1 MLQKIISGGQT
12 GAERAAL
19 DAAIKLGIAHGGWIS
34 RNRVA
39 EDGTIPERYDL
50 IEMASTSLSE
60 SARKNVRESDGTLV
74 FSHGSLSNY
83 SDLARKMAQRY
94 SSPVLHVDLSETIA
108 FSAASLINDWIIDN
122 VIKTLN
128 VTGPSSSLDPRIYQ
142 ATLDI
147 IQAVYFLNLTEV
159 NLSNPIYADKTVSDA
174 PATNRSPDSVS
185 EAVADIITEMPLKDR
200 ALMANMREEELA
212 PLQLTLGLYIKKKL
226 NIWIANEAFFASC
239 TAAAEEER
247 LDASN
252 IPILIIRKIWKELRA
267 THRLRLVK

>member
-1 MLQKIISGGQT
+1 MIEKIISGGQT

-39 EDGTIPERYDL
+39 EDGPIPEKYDL
-50 IEMASTSLSE
+50 VEMASTSLSE
-60 SARKNVRESDGTLV
+60 SARKNVRESDGTLI

-83 SDLARKMAQRY
+83 SDLARKMARRY

-108 FSAASLINDWIIDN
+108 FNAASLINDWIVDHA
-122 VIKTLN
+122 IKILN
-128 VTGPSSSLDPRIYQ
+128 VTGPSSSLDPQIYR

-159 NLSNPIYADKTVSDA
+159 NLSNPIYSDKTVQGEPEKSRSPNSVSDA
-174 PATNRSPDSVS
+174 
-185 EAVADIITEMPLKDR
+185 VAAIIKGMNLKDR

-226 NIWIANEAFFASC
+226 NLWIANEAFFASC

-252 IPILIIRKIWKELRA
+252 IPMVIIKKIWKELRA
-267 THRLRLVK
+267 THRLRVVK